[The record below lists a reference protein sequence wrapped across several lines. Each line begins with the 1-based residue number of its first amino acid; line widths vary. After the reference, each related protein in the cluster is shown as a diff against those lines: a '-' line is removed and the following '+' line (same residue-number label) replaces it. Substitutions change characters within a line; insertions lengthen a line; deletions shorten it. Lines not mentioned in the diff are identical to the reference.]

1 VPESREAKVDTDDAF
16 YVLTAT
22 LLTPGQFPSVLG
34 DDYEEACAVLGLEPW
49 GSGYGLLYGQDRSGA
64 RWTVVSNDA
73 ALVAGAIAA
82 WDCGLPYDLA
92 PPDKTVVDSL
102 PGWPLPLATQS
113 PDLPDPHDPEPVP
126 GGRAAL
132 TPPDPKGWGSA
143 QRRLGADEVARE
155 WYSWR
160 SRVAETVT
168 FNQPAESTGQAAG
181 NAAGTAVGG
190 AGEPTGPV
198 GRALA
203 EARGYLAEPPPAG
216 RIRSTPAGGEARA
229 IRADGPGWS
238 LVARTDDIA
247 LVLLD
252 EAPGQVLPVGRGG
265 ELPGLLGSLDR
276 MARDSL

>member
-1 VPESREAKVDTDDAF
+1 MSEPSSDEHQDTEDAF

-49 GSGYGLLYGQDRSGA
+49 SSGYGLLFGQDRAGA

-92 PPDKTVVDSL
+92 PPDKTVVESL

-113 PDLPDPHDPEPVP
+113 PDLPDPHDPRPEPS
-126 GGRAAL
+126 GRPPL
-132 TPPDPKGWGSA
+132 TPPDPNGWGPA

-155 WYSWR
+155 WHTWR
-160 SRVAETVT
+160 ARVSESVT
-168 FNQPAESTGQAAG
+168 FNQQDG
-181 NAAGTAVGG
+181 NPGPEG
-190 AGEPTGPV
+190 AGARRSGPAGPV
-198 GRALA
+198 GRVLE
-203 EARGYLAEPPPAG
+203 EARGYLSEPPPAG
-216 RIRSTPAGGEARA
+216 RIRSAPAGGDARA

-252 EAPGQVLPVGRGG
+252 EAPGQVLPIGRGS
-265 ELPGLLGSLDR
+265 ELPALLESLDR
-276 MARDSL
+276 MARQSL